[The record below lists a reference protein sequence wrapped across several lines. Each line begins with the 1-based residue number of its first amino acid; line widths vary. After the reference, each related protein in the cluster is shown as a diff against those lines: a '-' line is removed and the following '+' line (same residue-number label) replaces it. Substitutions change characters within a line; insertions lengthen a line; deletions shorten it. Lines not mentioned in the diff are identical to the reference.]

1 MDHIDSVLASLDLFS
16 DLAENL
22 VRLPAHF
29 AEAVGQM
36 LTPLFLCRSLSPLS
50 VPKDYDLVWLRVCT
64 GRLTGIHENPANRT
78 TSPTLPTLTWC
89 AEILHHARV
98 TIAC

>member
-29 AEAVGQM
+29 AGGGGSFADA
-36 LTPLFLCRSLSPLS
+36 SL
-50 VPKDYDLVWLRVCT
+50 LVQ
-64 GRLTGIHENPANRT
+64 
-78 TSPTLPTLTWC
+78 
-89 AEILHHARV
+89 
-98 TIAC
+98 IAFTFVRP